1 MECLAESYHKLIH
14 LNASSSSSGNAACIV
29 LWYDKAED
37 TKIELIKPKS
47 KLREDIF
54 ESKQHMPGKTT
65 PSSVV

>member
-1 MECLAESYHKLIH
+1 VECLAESYHKLIH

-37 TKIELIKPKS
+37 TKIELIKPK
-47 KLREDIF
+47 EDVF